1 VQAEEPRLLATGHR
15 FHVHELPSGILRVTV
30 WGRGSR
36 TDVDELF
43 NAYQPHL
50 EQRSPAL
57 TLTDVTALDDL
68 ELSAR
73 WAFAERMR
81 KNRQF
86 VLRSAVIGLRPELE
100 VVLRVLVRVS
110 GRKDLRVFD
119 RREDAEEWL
128 LHARLR

>member
-1 VQAEEPRLLATGHR
+1 VQAEEPRLLATGQR
-15 FHVHELPSGILRVTV
+15 FHVHELSGGILRVTA
-30 WGRGSR
+30 WGRCR
-36 TDVDELF
+36 RADVDELF
-43 NAYQPHL
+43 DAYQPEL
-50 EQRSPAL
+50 EKRVPAL

-81 KNRQF
+81 KNRQL

-119 RREDAEEWL
+119 RGEDAEEWL
-128 LHARLR
+128 LHARIR